1 MLSEA
6 FDHVHSHLYI
16 YLECVG
22 TVIGSHYFSQ
32 PEGQLLVELHVCVS
46 NVLYSTIVLLM

>member
-16 YLECVG
+16 YLEYVG

-32 PEGQLLVELHVCVS
+32 PEGQLLVELHAYLMS
-46 NVLYSTIVLLM
+46 YIVLLM